1 MNPRTRKRESNM
13 PKTLRCAAAFAIL
26 VLVRTATGFAQQ
38 SSNPVAESA
47 PQLIIGSGDLI
58 EVTVFGEA
66 DLSGRFRVDE
76 KGDISVPLIGRVH
89 AAGKTAEETA
99 TALNRRYVESEILN
113 SGNTYVTVFIA
124 EYATQGIVV
133 NGEVKS
139 PGLYPALG
147 VRMLNDVITVAGGV
161 TPNASSKVIITRKA
175 DPGNP
180 ITVEYVPELLAPVIP
195 RVQIFPGDT
204 ITVPLAGSVYVLG
217 SVSKAGA
224 YILEGRHA
232 LTVEKAMALAGGTT
246 RGANTSHAHIV
257 RTLEDGNKED
267 YIFNVNLI
275 LKGKAPDLALKDGD
289 ILFVPTSNLKLGVMQ
304 AINSAIGI
312 GSSVVTYRSAY

>member
-1 MNPRTRKRESNM
+1 M
-13 PKTLRCAAAFAIL
+13 PKTLTYLAAFAIL
-26 VLVRTATGFAQQ
+26 VLVLTDTGFAQQ
-38 SSNPVAESA
+38 SPISVPELA
-47 PQLIIGSGDLI
+47 PQLMIGSGDLI

-76 KGDISVPLIGRVH
+76 KGDISVPLIGPVH
-89 AAGKTAEETA
+89 VAGKTAEESA
-99 TALNRRYVESEILN
+99 TALNRLYVEAEILN
-113 SGNTYVTVFIA
+113 SDNAFVTVFIA

-133 NGEVKS
+133 NGEVKN

-147 VRMLNDVITVAGGV
+147 VRMLNDVIAVAGGV
-161 TPNASSKVIITRKA
+161 TPNASSKVIITRKG

-180 ITVEYVPELLAPVIP
+180 ITVEYIPELSTPVIP

-204 ITVPLAGSVYVLG
+204 IAVPLAGSVYVLG
-217 SVSKAGA
+217 SVGHAGV
-224 YILEGRHA
+224 YILEGRHV

-246 RGANTSHAHIV
+246 RGANSSHAHIV
-257 RTLEDGNKED
+257 RALEDGNKED
-267 YIFNVNLI
+267 IVFNVNLI

-289 ILFVPTSNLKLGVMQ
+289 ILYVPTSNLRLGLMQ

-312 GSSVVTYRSAY
+312 GTSVATYRVAY

>member
-1 MNPRTRKRESNM
+1 M
-13 PKTLRCAAAFAIL
+13 PKTLTCVAAFAIL
-26 VLVRTATGFAQQ
+26 VLMRTAVGIAQQ
-38 SSNPVAESA
+38 PPASASESA
-47 PQLIIGSGDLI
+47 PPLTIGSGDLI
-58 EVTVFGEA
+58 EVTVFGDA

-76 KGDISVPLIGRVH
+76 KGDVSVPLIGAVRV
-89 AAGKTAEETA
+89 AGKTAEETA
-99 TALNRRYVESEILN
+99 TTLNQRYVEAEVLN
-113 SGNTYVTVFIA
+113 PDRAYVTVFIT

-161 TPNASSKVIITRKA
+161 TLNASSKVIITRKA

-180 ITVEYVPELLAPVIP
+180 ISVEYIPELLTPVIP

-217 SVSKAGA
+217 SVGKAGA
-224 YILEGRHA
+224 YILEGRRV

-246 RGANTSHAHIV
+246 RGANSNHAHIV

-267 YIFNVNLI
+267 IVFNVNLI

-289 ILFVPTSNLKLGVMQ
+289 ILYVPTSNLKLGVMQ

-312 GSSVVTYRSAY
+312 GTSVVTYRTAYQ